1 MELTANGVRLHYE
14 VSGRGPAVV
23 LLHGNGA
30 NLHFFD
36 ALTTLLEPLY
46 TVYRLDSRRH
56 GESEKTKEISYDLLA
71 QDTAAFIQAL
81 GLSRPALIGSS
92 DGGITGLLLAIG
104 WPGLL
109 SCAVVCGANTHPRKL
124 KRWFYWAFR
133 LGGMKPGQQTL
144 RMVAQQPDITPQQL
158 ASIRTPVLVMAGEK
172 DITLPGHQRE
182 IAAAIPGAQLC
193 ILPGEGHVSYLK
205 KPQVF
210 LAHAGEFLR
219 AHAGG
224 HWERRGQK
232 APAMG
237 KEGKNHDTPAI

>member
-109 SCAVVCGANTHPRKL
+109 SCAVVCGANIAPAQAEAL
-124 KRWFYWAFR
+124 VL
-133 LGGMKPGQQTL
+133 LGIQTG
-144 RMVAQQPDITPQQL
+144 RHEAGPADAAHVAQQPDITPQQL

-182 IAAAIPGAQLC
+182 IAGSHSRARSF
-193 ILPGEGHVSYLK
+193 VSF
-205 KPQVF
+205 P
-210 LAHAGEFLR
+210 A
-219 AHAGG
+219 
-224 HWERRGQK
+224 RGMS
-232 APAMG
+232 A
-237 KEGKNHDTPAI
+237 T

>member
-36 ALTTLLEPLY
+36 ALTALLEPLY

-144 RMVAQQPDITPQQL
+144 
-158 ASIRTPVLVMAGEK
+158 
-172 DITLPGHQRE
+172 
-182 IAAAIPGAQLC
+182 C

-232 APAMG
+232 VPAMG

>member
-1 MELTANGVRLHYE
+1 MELAANGVRLHYE
-14 VSGRGPAVV
+14 VSGRGHAAVP
-23 LLHGNGA
+23 LHGNGA

-36 ALTTLLEPLY
+36 ALTALLEPLY

-56 GESEKTKEISYDLLA
+56 GKSEKTKEISCDLLA

-81 GLSRPALIGSS
+81 GLSRPALTGSS
-92 DGGITGLLLAIG
+92 DGGITGLLLAVG

-144 RMVAQQPDITPQQL
+144 RMAARQLDITPQQL

-172 DITLPGHQRE
+172 DIMLPGHQQE

-205 KPQVF
+205 KPQVL

-219 AHAGG
+219 AHAAIENAEAEG
-224 HWERRGQK
+224 
-232 APAMG
+232 ACNG
-237 KEGKNHDTPAI
+237 KRKEEP